1 MLVLPLSHGH
11 PPGSLSLC
19 LLWVL
24 SHVRGRG
31 RHSGSTG
38 DGPSER
44 LSWALC
50 WILALSGQP
59 PREGGGG
66 VGSSVPGGHAGLA
79 LSGGHR
85 RVVALAICPPMGLEG
100 RLLVSVCVSLVSG
113 GISFSRHWVFGS
125 QATLRVFPPVCLVLV
140 HGQGLHVSGGSAPT
154 VLAAPCGA
162 ADESRFLTTAPL
174 CSSVFLV
181 KMCIFL
187 FNKF

>member
-1 MLVLPLSHGH
+1 MWTCVSGAPLGCLAVESQGRGVTFLRTLLRFTAHLPCGVPVSPHPPTLVLAGFMDPAI
-11 PPGSLSLC
+11 
-19 LLWVL
+19 
-24 SHVRGRG
+24 
-31 RHSGSTG
+31 
-38 DGPSER
+38 
-44 LSWALC
+44 WA
-50 WILALSGQP
+50 
-59 PREGGGG
+59 G
-66 VGSSVPGGHAGLA
+66 VECV
-79 LSGGHR
+79 
-85 RVVALAICPPMGLEG
+85 
-100 RLLVSVCVSLVSG
+100 LLVSVCVSLVSG

-125 QATLRVFPPVCLVLV
+125 QATLRVFPPICLVLV

>member
-1 MLVLPLSHGH
+1 MTRVCFPKGPPAPTLELPVGPYKYSLTSTLQLCSHTI
-11 PPGSLSLC
+11 
-19 LLWVL
+19 LL
-24 SHVRGRG
+24 
-31 RHSGSTG
+31 T
-38 DGPSER
+38 P
-44 LSWALC
+44 
-50 WILALSGQP
+50 GQP
-59 PREGGGG
+59 Q
-66 VGSSVPGGHAGLA
+66 GHAGLA

-125 QATLRVFPPVCLVLV
+125 QATLRVFPPICLVLV